1 MDQVFSLIRKRR
13 IPAFLRAAVV
23 LHAFWPSGLAR
34 SFAGSL
40 TNLLD
45 KGGGITAQ
53 ERRCI
58 CPFRSCLDTP
68 SMINNVIGDKNNGNQ
83 KSRFNGGNYVG

>member
-34 SFAGSL
+34 SFSGSV

-53 ERRCI
+53 ERRCDDMCI
-58 CPFRSCLDTP
+58 
-68 SMINNVIGDKNNGNQ
+68 
-83 KSRFNGGNYVG
+83 